1 MSAGWTVDIEL
12 AAVENRLA
20 GSIACDRELWREI
33 TRACKSGDE
42 KTKHLALDLFILRSE
57 KTWGDE

>member
-1 MSAGWTVDIEL
+1 MSEAWTVDIEL
-12 AAVENRLA
+12 AAVESRLA

-33 TRACKSGDE
+33 TRASASGDE
-42 KTKHLALDLFILRSE
+42 KSKHLALDLFILRCE